1 MNLIHGH
8 VARFYG
14 LLREYDYHMNVKKV
28 RTNLLRVIIDD
39 LFHHHRSS
47 LLLLGL
53 IIISAFSILIITQ
66 STRLFIGEQERLLLE
81 RDVLENEWRN
91 LILEENVLAEH
102 KRIERQAINKLNM
115 QSVNNKTE
123 TVIIVKDKTLT
134 N

>member
-1 MNLIHGH
+1 
-8 VARFYG
+8 
-14 LLREYDYHMNVKKV
+14 MNVKKV